1 MEPGIAMPCVARHA
15 GGVASD
21 SEKVLTNL
29 RKGVLES
36 GTAFLMTPP
45 VAIAHFVALVL
56 ALVALLRAPK
66 VLRVG
71 RR

>member
-1 MEPGIAMPCVARHA
+1 M
-15 GGVASD
+15 ASD